1 MKFMPKKKFENYK
14 DHDVEGHVFRIVK
27 MKKTIIFIESTLVI
41 SFLIFLTIS

>member
-27 MKKTIIFIESTLVI
+27 MKKKNYNFY
-41 SFLIFLTIS
+41 